1 MMNTINYLKTQ
12 NIMDRLTI
20 ISIIFVI
27 VLFAGIGIMMTPDK
41 ISATFPG
48 QSNSPM
54 IGVLIM
60 TASILTVTGLV
71 GMGVV
76 GFIISKE

>member
-1 MMNTINYLKTQ
+1 
-12 NIMDRLTI
+12 MDKLTV
-20 ISIIFVI
+20 ISIIFI
-27 VLFAGIGIMMTPDK
+27 IMLFTGIGIMMTPAK
-41 ISATFPG
+41 ISATLSG

-54 IGVLIM
+54 LGVLIT

>member
-1 MMNTINYLKTQ
+1 MSLKRQ
-12 NIMDRLTI
+12 NIMYRLTI
-20 ISIIFVI
+20 TSIIFI
-27 VLFAGIGIMMTPDK
+27 IMLFTGIGIMMTPAK
-41 ISATFPG
+41 ISATLSG

-54 IGVLIM
+54 LGVLIM

>member
-1 MMNTINYLKTQ
+1 MSLKRQ

-20 ISIIFVI
+20 TSIIFI
-27 VLFAGIGIMMTPDK
+27 IMLFTGIGIMMTPAK
-41 ISATFPG
+41 ISATLSG

-54 IGVLIM
+54 LGVLIM

>member
-1 MMNTINYLKTQ
+1 
-12 NIMDRLTI
+12 MDRLAI
-20 ISIIFVI
+20 ASIVFVI
-27 VLFAGIGIMMTPDK
+27 MLFTGIGIMMTPSK
-41 ISATFPG
+41 ISATLSE

-54 IGVLIM
+54 LGVLIM
-60 TASILTVTGLV
+60 MASILIVTGLV

>member
-1 MMNTINYLKTQ
+1 
-12 NIMDRLTI
+12 MDRLAI
-20 ISIIFVI
+20 ASIVFVI
-27 VLFAGIGIMMTPDK
+27 MLFTGIGIMMTPSK
-41 ISATFPG
+41 ISATLSG

-54 IGVLIM
+54 LGVLIM
-60 TASILTVTGLV
+60 MASILIVTGLV

>member
-1 MMNTINYLKTQ
+1 
-12 NIMDRLTI
+12 MDRLAI
-20 ISIIFVI
+20 ASIIFVI
-27 VLFAGIGIMMTPDK
+27 MLFTGIGIMMTPAK
-41 ISATFPG
+41 ISATLSG

-54 IGVLIM
+54 LGLLIM
-60 TASILTVTGLV
+60 MASILTVTGLV

>member
-1 MMNTINYLKTQ
+1 
-12 NIMDRLTI
+12 MDRLAI
-20 ISIIFVI
+20 ASIVFVI
-27 VLFAGIGIMMTPDK
+27 MLFTGIGIMMTPSK
-41 ISATFPG
+41 ISATLSG

-54 IGVLIM
+54 LGALIM
-60 TASILTVTGLV
+60 MASILIVTGLV

>member
-1 MMNTINYLKTQ
+1 MSLKRQ

-20 ISIIFVI
+20 TSIIFI
-27 VLFAGIGIMMTPDK
+27 IMLFTGIGIMMTPAK
-41 ISATFPG
+41 ISATLSG
-48 QSNSPM
+48 QSNSSM
-54 IGVLIM
+54 LGVLIM

>member
-1 MMNTINYLKTQ
+1 MNTINYVKRQ
-12 NIMDRLTI
+12 NIMDRFTI
-20 ISIIFVI
+20 TSIIFI
-27 VLFAGIGIMMTPDK
+27 IMLFTGIGIMITPTK
-41 ISATFPG
+41 LSATLSG
-48 QSNSPM
+48 QSNSS
-54 IGVLIM
+54 ILGVLIM

>member
-1 MMNTINYLKTQ
+1 M
-12 NIMDRLTI
+12 
-20 ISIIFVI
+20 
-27 VLFAGIGIMMTPDK
+27 LFTGIGIMITPTK
-41 ISATFPG
+41 LSATLSG
-48 QSNSPM
+48 QSNSS
-54 IGVLIM
+54 ILGVLIM

>member
-1 MMNTINYLKTQ
+1 MSLKRQ

-20 ISIIFVI
+20 ISIIFI
-27 VLFAGIGIMMTPDK
+27 IMLFTGIGIMMTPAK
-41 ISATFPG
+41 LSAALSG
-48 QSNSPM
+48 RSNSPM
-54 IGVLIM
+54 LGVLIM
-60 TASILTVTGLV
+60 TAYILTVAGLV

>member
-1 MMNTINYLKTQ
+1 MNTINYVERQ
-12 NIMDRLTI
+12 NIMERLTI
-20 ISIIFVI
+20 ASVIFIIM
-27 VLFAGIGIMMTPDK
+27 LFTGIGIMMTPTK
-41 ISATFPG
+41 ISVTLSG
-48 QSNSPM
+48 QSNSP
-54 IGVLIM
+54 ILGVLIM

>member
-1 MMNTINYLKTQ
+1 MSLQRQ
-12 NIMDRLTI
+12 NIMDKLTV
-20 ISIIFVI
+20 ISIIFI
-27 VLFAGIGIMMTPDK
+27 IMLFTGIGIMMTPAK
-41 ISATFPG
+41 IGATLSG

-54 IGVLIM
+54 LGVLIT

>member
-1 MMNTINYLKTQ
+1 MSLKRH

-20 ISIIFVI
+20 ISIIFI
-27 VLFAGIGIMMTPDK
+27 IMLFTGIGIMMTPAK
-41 ISATFPG
+41 ISATLSG

-54 IGVLIM
+54 LGVLIM